1 MRVILYNKIYEKS
14 VEKTN
19 KKELIKHCEN
29 LSEYSAKIT
38 QEYNKVIHKW
48 SKQNKE
54 NEEFILKSFEEKSKP
69 FYSK

>member
-1 MRVILYNKIYEKS
+1 MKKLTKKL
-14 VEKTN
+14 T

-54 NEEFILKSFEEKSKP
+54 NEEFILKSFELKNVE
-69 FYSK
+69 

>member
-1 MRVILYNKIYEKS
+1 MKNPLKKL
-14 VEKTN
+14 T

-69 FYSK
+69 QNF